1 MRTQNVQNSS
11 SISIRWCVLA
21 APAFVVAFGCSDQ
34 EDGAEGDS
42 GERADEAVVVA
53 VLTRSPND
61 TYQTYLVASEDVP
74 SGTLDLSRALE
85 LPDAL
90 VATNGEAIFV
100 GNNEQLTLQ
109 RYEVNSDYSFT
120 LVGELSLQRY
130 GVDYINN
137 DPLFFSPTSAY
148 YVDAA
153 QGQIIAFD
161 PSTMR
166 ITGDIQVPE
175 ILRDDYTTW
184 MGPPQRVGDHY
195 MATLL
200 YTDDAW
206 TATAPDSTV
215 GIIVDDDEDE
225 PIRLLRDDRGVG
237 SYLSFVSD
245 DESFYF
251 AADGLSGNL
260 ALAKLQDVPSSRVLR
275 VRSGEDEV
283 DPSFMIDLGALLDTP
298 ATFGF
303 WPVSGSSFVVQAWA
317 SDVDPEDVLEPG
329 DGGWG
334 QPYYDWMFVDIE
346 TMVAKPVAGL
356 ERSAAYNTLRL
367 RVDGKTYL
375 QRFTD
380 GIQRSELYLLNED
393 ASAEKVAETT
403 QGDFWFLGRVTRPQD

>member
-1 MRTQNVQNSS
+1 MQTQDVQSYS
-11 SISIRWCVLA
+11 LISKCCGALPVLL
-21 APAFVVAFGCSDQ
+21 VALGCSS
-34 EDGAEGDS
+34 EDDAAKNGSSTA
-42 GERADEAVVVA
+42 ADEAVVVA
-53 VLTRSPND
+53 VLTRGPDD
-61 TYQTYLVASEDVP
+61 TYQTYLIAGEDVP

-100 GNNEQLTLQ
+100 GNNEQLTLE
-109 RYEVNSDYSFT
+109 RYEVNRDYSFS
-120 LVGELSLQRY
+120 LVGEMSLQRY

-137 DPLFFSPTSAY
+137 EPLFFSPTSAY
-148 YVDAA
+148 YVDAP
-153 QGQIIAFD
+153 QGQIITFD

-175 ILRDDYTTW
+175 ILRDNYTTW
-184 MGPPQRVGDHY
+184 MGPPQRVGNRY
-195 MATLL
+195 LATLL

-215 GIIVDDDEDE
+215 GIIVDEDEDE
-225 PIRLLRDDRGVG
+225 PIRMLRDDRGVG
-237 SYLSFVSD
+237 SYLSFVGD
-245 DESFYF
+245 DDSFYF

-260 ALAKLQDVPSSRVLR
+260 ALAQLQDVPSSRVLR
-275 VRSGEDEV
+275 VQSGEQEV

-303 WPVSGSSFVVQAWA
+303 WPASGDSFVVQAWA
-317 SDVDPEDVLEPG
+317 SDVDPKDVLEPG

-334 QPYYDWMFVDIE
+334 QPYYDWMFVDID
-346 TMVAKPVAGL
+346 TMQAKPVAGL

-367 RVDGKTYL
+367 KVDGKTYL

-380 GIQRSELYLLNED
+380 GIQRAELYLLNED

-403 QGDFWFLGRVTRPQD
+403 QGDFWFLGRVTRPHQ